1 MKSNTRQIRE
11 KKPDSGKKRKV
22 RFELSAE
29 PGSQVY
35 VAGTF
40 NSWNP
45 TTNPLKEKPDGGH
58 FKATLDLEEGTHEYK
73 FVVNG
78 LWLSDP
84 KCPNWIPDG
93 CGAMN
98 SVLTV

>member
-1 MKSNTRQIRE
+1 MKGNKGQIRE
-11 KKPDSGKKRKV
+11 KKPDSVKKRKV

-29 PGSQVY
+29 PGSQVCI
-35 VAGTF
+35 AGTF

-58 FKATLDLEEGTHEYK
+58 FKVTLGLEEGTHEYK
-73 FVVNG
+73 FIVNG
-78 LWLSDP
+78 RWMSDP
-84 KCPNWIPDG
+84 KCPEFIADG

-98 SVLTV
+98 SVLKV

>member
-1 MKSNTRQIRE
+1 MKSSKGQTHE
-11 KKPDSGKKRKV
+11 KKPSDSKKRKV
-22 RFELSAE
+22 QFEVSAE

-40 NSWNP
+40 NSWSP
-45 TTNPLKEKPDGGH
+45 TTNPLKERTDGGH
-58 FKATLDLEEGTHEYK
+58 FKATLNLDEGTHEYK

-78 LWLSDP
+78 HWMSDP
-84 KCPNWIPDG
+84 KCPSWIPDG